1 MIRENFN
8 QDEEIQEKGQGGS
21 IRVSDMPVALRG
33 HMQELVKEF
42 DADGDGRIDIKEF
55 VEAIKSLRNSR
66 KKNKNYVRII
76 LGLSVAAVMLIGSI
90 FGLSFVAANLSKDT
104 SINGNSMLVDKHTGS
119 GIATSEAID
128 WLDTEVTNL
137 EVVDMT
143 ANQLM
148 HLKQLVLFEGNVRF
162 HVKGHTRTPSG
173 DKVIILVEGGTI
185 TYDAI
190 GMLNATGDARD
201 MLDVAFGITDIDETE
216 DGESN
221 GRRLRYDCN
230 HNSKRR
236 RDLGDEFH
244 RRKLCGGGILPS
256 NGGGGRGRD
265 PGSSSDADSGSS
277 SGAGSGSSGS
287 SAPARPVSP
296 NYGFSAFD
304 LWCLKQD
311 RGQGALC

>member
-8 QDEEIQEKGQGGS
+8 SDEEIQEKDQGGS

-33 HMQELVKEF
+33 HMQELVKEY

-55 VEAIKSLRNSR
+55 VEAIKSLRNAR
-66 KKNKNYVRII
+66 KKNKNYVKII

-90 FGLSFVAANLSKDT
+90 FGLAFVAANLSKDT
-104 SINGNSMLVDKHTGS
+104 SINGNGMLVDKQTGS
-119 GIATSEAID
+119 GIATIEAID

-185 TYDAI
+185 TYDAVGI
-190 GMLNATGDARD
+190 LNATGDARY
-201 MLDVAFGITDIDETE
+201 MLDVAFGITDID
-216 DGESN
+216 
-221 GRRLRYDCN
+221 
-230 HNSKRR
+230 
-236 RDLGDEFH
+236 
-244 RRKLCGGGILPS
+244 
-256 NGGGGRGRD
+256 
-265 PGSSSDADSGSS
+265 
-277 SGAGSGSSGS
+277 
-287 SAPARPVSP
+287 
-296 NYGFSAFD
+296 
-304 LWCLKQD
+304 
-311 RGQGALC
+311 

>member
-104 SINGNSMLVDKHTGS
+104 SINGNGMLVDKHTGS

-216 DGESN
+216 DSESN
-221 GRRLRYDCN
+221 GRKLRYGRGPGTGPILCN
-230 HNSKRR
+230 IDNSHARR
-236 RDLGDEFH
+236 ALGDEFH
-244 RRKLCGGGILPS
+244 RRKLCGGGY
-256 NGGGGRGRD
+256 GGGSGGGS
-265 PGSSSDADSGSS
+265 GSSSDDDKNFALSPFDQDCWDAEDIAGPG
-277 SGAGSGSSGS
+277 GAI
-287 SAPARPVSP
+287 
-296 NYGFSAFD
+296 Y
-304 LWCLKQD
+304 C
-311 RGQGALC
+311 